1 MTNDLGMPSKF
12 SNASPIPTPKAQ
24 LVELRKILLDE
35 RGSDVVKKVI
45 DIALDDEH
53 PAQSAALKMC
63 MDRLLPMAEFEKNG
77 QGARPTVTINI
88 SGLKDEK
95 VVVEANDVSE
105 SE

>member
-1 MTNDLGMPSKF
+1 
-12 SNASPIPTPKAQ
+12 
-24 LVELRKILLDE
+24 
-35 RGSDVVKKVI
+35 
-45 DIALDDEH
+45 
-53 PAQSAALKMC
+53 